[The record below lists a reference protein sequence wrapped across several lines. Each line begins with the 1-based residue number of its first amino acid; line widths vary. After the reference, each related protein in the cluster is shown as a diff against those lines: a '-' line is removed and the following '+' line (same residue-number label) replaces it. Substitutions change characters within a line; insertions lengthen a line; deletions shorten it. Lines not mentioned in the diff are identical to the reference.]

1 MNFIWM
7 KMMTIDVENDTKFDI
22 RKLWKTMDTKQKEN
36 KTVNEH
42 SIKLNMNASMQLN
55 EWKEQKW
62 MKMVLL

>member
-1 MNFIWM
+1 M

-55 EWKEQKW
+55 E
-62 MKMVLL
+62 